1 VPHGMPSLFVGCV
14 TRPERF
20 SHRAQITPP
29 RNTPEPKPLPV
40 TNPWCVRGAG
50 FHASSSHAVTTR
62 PYPSASCVTSPRL
75 THPTGLSNTCTGGKP
90 VPRGIL
96 HLFVGCV
103 TRPEHIE
110 HRAQITP
117 PRNTPE
123 SRPHAVTNPRCV
135 RGAGFP
141 ASPSNAVTTRPYP
154 SASCVTSPRL
164 THPTGLSS
172 TCTGGTPSLFVGCVT
187 RHEYVSHRAQITPP
201 RNTPEPRPHPVTN
214 PWCVRGAGF
223 HASSSHAV
231 TTRPYPSASCVT
243 SPRLTHPTGLSSTCT
258 GGTTS
263 LFVGCVTRP
272 ERFSHRAQITPPRNT
287 PEPKPL
293 PVTNPWNGRV
303 ALTDI

>member
-1 VPHGMPSLFVGCV
+1 MRHPPTPSPRVPTLP
-14 TRPERF
+14 
-20 SHRAQITPP
+20 HR
-29 RNTPEPKPLPV
+29 
-40 TNPWCVRGAG
+40 
-50 FHASSSHAVTTR
+50 
-62 PYPSASCVTSPRL
+62 TSPRPGSHTL
-75 THPTGLSNTCTGGKP
+75 RVCT
-90 VPRGIL
+90 
-96 HLFVGCV
+96 
-103 TRPEHIE
+103 
-110 HRAQITP
+110 
-117 PRNTPE
+117 
-123 SRPHAVTNPRCV
+123 
-135 RGAGFP
+135 
-141 ASPSNAVTTRPYP
+141 
-154 SASCVTSPRL
+154 
-164 THPTGLSS
+164 S
-172 TCTGGTPSLFVGCVT
+172 TCTGGTTILFVGCVT
-187 RHEYVSHRAQITPP
+187 RHEYVSHRAPNIPP
-201 RNTPEPRPHPVTN
+201 RNTPEPMSHPVTN